1 MHAARPRAALSG
13 ALVRERLHLH
23 AAVCE
28 PIRRDPRV
36 ERAPSAALQR
46 ATTLRP
52 RRAAR
57 GLPLWGN
64 PCRTSAPDLVNAW
77 PGTSP
82 TLRGTAGGRHGQP
95 ARWRA
100 AGSPV
105 RAGWWGWVRRNTEPW
120 HAAGLA
126 ALRPLKALEGA
137 RFLCAVRRGLC
148 AMRPRGGRPACA
160 AGGSRAARARRA
172 ANTSECG
179 NAPVRKRFRAV
190 AGVDLRRRWPPLRRL
205 LRRRTAE
212 PLSASRSLRRSSC
225 AGGGATGGACAVPA
239 QMWASRVSA

>member
-120 HAAGLA
+120 QAAGLA
-126 ALRPLKALEGA
+126 VLQPLKALEGTRFCAPCAEACA
-137 RFLCAVRRGLC
+137 RCAHAEEGRHAPPEAVVRHAQGARRTLRNAETPPCGNAFALLPGLIS
-148 AMRPRGGRPACA
+148 A
-160 AGGSRAARARRA
+160 AGGRRC
-172 ANTSECG
+172 E
-179 NAPVRKRFRAV
+179 
-190 AGVDLRRRWPPLRRL
+190 DY
-205 LRRRTAE
+205 
-212 PLSASRSLRRSSC
+212 
-225 AGGGATGGACAVPA
+225 
-239 QMWASRVSA
+239 